1 MIIYVLEGLEIGM
14 KSISVDLLKNWLIA
28 ILLFVVVVLSDTI
41 GQKNKELK
49 EKQTSIEEMRIQIT
63 SLWENV
69 LQLQEEYGKIVDK
82 LYNPNLGVDN
92 NAKN

>member
-1 MIIYVLEGLEIGM
+1 M
-14 KSISVDLLKNWLIA
+14 KSISVDILKNWLIA
-28 ILLFVVVVLSDTI
+28 ILLFVLIVLSDTI

>member
-1 MIIYVLEGLEIGM
+1 MIIYVLEGLEIDM
-14 KSISVDLLKNWLIA
+14 KSISVDFLKNWLIA

-82 LYNPNLGVDN
+82 LYNPNN
-92 NAKN
+92 K

>member
-1 MIIYVLEGLEIGM
+1 M
-14 KSISVDLLKNWLIA
+14 KSISVDFLKNWLIA

>member
-1 MIIYVLEGLEIGM
+1 M
-14 KSISVDLLKNWLIA
+14 KSISVDFLKNWLIA

-82 LYNPNLGVDN
+82 LYNPNN
-92 NAKN
+92 K

>member
-1 MIIYVLEGLEIGM
+1 M
-14 KSISVDLLKNWLIA
+14 KSISVDILKNWLIA
-28 ILLFVVVVLSDTI
+28 ILLFVVIVLSDTI

-92 NAKN
+92 DAKN

>member
-1 MIIYVLEGLEIGM
+1 M

-28 ILLFVVVVLSDTI
+28 ILLFVVIVLSDAI

-82 LYNPNLGVDN
+82 LYNPNN
-92 NAKN
+92 K

>member
-1 MIIYVLEGLEIGM
+1 M
-14 KSISVDLLKNWLIA
+14 KSISVDFLKNWLIA
-28 ILLFVVVVLSDTI
+28 ILLFVVIVLSDAI

-82 LYNPNLGVDN
+82 LYNPNN
-92 NAKN
+92 K

>member
-1 MIIYVLEGLEIGM
+1 M
-14 KSISVDLLKNWLIA
+14 KSISVDFLKNWLIA
-28 ILLFVVVVLSDTI
+28 ILLFVVIVLSDTI

-69 LQLQEEYGKIVDK
+69 LQLQEEYAKIIDK

-92 NAKN
+92 DAKN

>member
-1 MIIYVLEGLEIGM
+1 M
-14 KSISVDLLKNWLIA
+14 KSISVDFLKNWLIA
-28 ILLFVVVVLSDTI
+28 ILLFVVIVLSDTI

-69 LQLQEEYGKIVDK
+69 LQLQEEYAKIVDK

>member
-82 LYNPNLGVDN
+82 LYNPNN
-92 NAKN
+92 K

>member
-1 MIIYVLEGLEIGM
+1 M
-14 KSISVDLLKNWLIA
+14 KSISVDFLKNWLIA
-28 ILLFVVVVLSDTI
+28 ILLFVVIVLSDAI

-69 LQLQEEYGKIVDK
+69 LQLQEEHGKIVDK

-92 NAKN
+92 DAKN

>member
-1 MIIYVLEGLEIGM
+1 MDKNINIKDWIII
-14 KSISVDLLKNWLIA
+14 ILI
-28 ILLFVVVVLSDTI
+28 FVVVVLGDTVWI
-41 GQKNKELK
+41 KNKELEK
-49 EKQTSIEEMRIQIT
+49 KQTSIEDLTIQVN

>member
-1 MIIYVLEGLEIGM
+1 M
-14 KSISVDLLKNWLIA
+14 KSISVDFLKNWLIA
-28 ILLFVVVVLSDTI
+28 ILLFVVIVLSDTI

-69 LQLQEEYGKIVDK
+69 LQLQEEYGIIADK

-92 NAKN
+92 DAKN

>member
-1 MIIYVLEGLEIGM
+1 M
-14 KSISVDLLKNWLIA
+14 KSISVDILKNWLIA
-28 ILLFVVVVLSDTI
+28 ILLLIILVMWDI
-41 GQKNKELK
+41 NWQKTKELK
-49 EKQTSIEEMRIQIT
+49 EKQTKIEQINIQIT

>member
-1 MIIYVLEGLEIGM
+1 M
-14 KSISVDLLKNWLIA
+14 KSISVDFLKNWLIA
-28 ILLFVVVVLSDTI
+28 ILLFVVIVLSDAI

-69 LQLQEEYGKIVDK
+69 LQLQDEYGKIVDK
-82 LYNPNLGVDN
+82 LYNPNN
-92 NAKN
+92 K

>member
-1 MIIYVLEGLEIGM
+1 M
-14 KSISVDLLKNWLIA
+14 KSISVDILKNWLIA
-28 ILLFVVVVLSDTI
+28 ILLFVVIVLSDAI

-69 LQLQEEYGKIVDK
+69 LQLQEEYGIIVDK
-82 LYNPNLGVDN
+82 LYNPHLGVDN
-92 NAKN
+92 DAKN

>member
-1 MIIYVLEGLEIGM
+1 M
-14 KSISVDLLKNWLIA
+14 KSISVDILKNWLIA
-28 ILLFVVVVLSDTI
+28 ILLFVVIVLSDTI

-49 EKQTSIEEMRIQIT
+49 EKQTSIEEMKIQIT

-92 NAKN
+92 DAKN

>member
-1 MIIYVLEGLEIGM
+1 M
-14 KSISVDLLKNWLIA
+14 KSISVDFLKNWLIA
-28 ILLFVVVVLSDTI
+28 ILLFVVIVLSDAI

-69 LQLQEEYGKIVDK
+69 LQLQEEYGIIVDK
-82 LYNPNLGVDN
+82 LYNPNN
-92 NAKN
+92 K

>member
-1 MIIYVLEGLEIGM
+1 M

-92 NAKN
+92 DAKN

>member
-1 MIIYVLEGLEIGM
+1 M
-14 KSISVDLLKNWLIA
+14 KSISVDFLKNWLIA
-28 ILLFVVVVLSDTI
+28 ILLFVVIVLSDAI

-69 LQLQEEYGKIVDK
+69 LQLQEEYGKVVDK

>member
-1 MIIYVLEGLEIGM
+1 MGDKM
-14 KSISVDLLKNWLIA
+14 KSISVDFLKNWLIA
-28 ILLFVVVVLSDTI
+28 ILLFVVIVLSDAI

>member
-1 MIIYVLEGLEIGM
+1 MIIYVLEGLEIDM
-14 KSISVDLLKNWLIA
+14 KSISVDFLKNWLIA
-28 ILLFVVVVLSDTI
+28 ILLFVVIVLSDTI

-82 LYNPNLGVDN
+82 LYNPNN
-92 NAKN
+92 K

>member
-1 MIIYVLEGLEIGM
+1 M

>member
-1 MIIYVLEGLEIGM
+1 M
-14 KSISVDLLKNWLIA
+14 KSISVDILKNWLIA
-28 ILLFVVVVLSDTI
+28 ILLFVVIVLSDTI

-82 LYNPNLGVDN
+82 LYNPNN
-92 NAKN
+92 K

>member
-1 MIIYVLEGLEIGM
+1 MDKNINIKDWIII
-14 KSISVDLLKNWLIA
+14 ILI
-28 ILLFVVVVLSDTI
+28 FVVVVLGDTVWL
-41 GQKNKELK
+41 KNKELEK
-49 EKQTSIEEMRIQIT
+49 KQTSIEDLTIQVN

-92 NAKN
+92 NVKN

>member
-1 MIIYVLEGLEIGM
+1 M
-14 KSISVDLLKNWLIA
+14 KTISVDFLKNWLIA
-28 ILLFVVVVLSDTI
+28 ILLFVVIVLGDTI

-63 SLWENV
+63 SLWSNV
-69 LQLQEEYGKIVDK
+69 SQLQEEYAKIVDK
-82 LYNPNLGVDN
+82 LYNPNHNSNLGVDN